1 MRIAEWIRSSA
12 RSAIRNPHSAF
23 MIEAPDLV
31 LAVTREATFWILDSG
46 VC

>member
-1 MRIAEWIRSSA
+1 MRNADRGMDQIECSL
-12 RSAIRNPHSAF
+12 RNPQSAF